1 MATKQI
7 STTRFGV
14 IDVDVDEL
22 IDLPDGLLGFVS
34 VDQVALVPVDQ
45 DGLFFWM
52 QAVNDPAVAFLVLTP
67 WPLFAD
73 YELDLAEADQEAL
86 GIDHAGDAI
95 VFCLLTS
102 HDKPRRFTANLLGP
116 VVINR
121 KLRKGRQVVLNGD
134 HPTQA
139 ELPGLGSGSNGV
151 T

>member
-7 STTRFGV
+7 TTTRFGL
-14 IDVDVDEL
+14 IEVDPEEL

-34 VDQVALVPVDQ
+34 VDQVVLLPIDD

-52 QAVNDPAVAFLVLTP
+52 QAVDDPAVAFLVLTP
-67 WPLFAD
+67 WPSFAD

-86 GIDHAGDAI
+86 GLDDPGDAI

-102 HDKPRRFTANLLGP
+102 HDEPRRFTANLLGP

-121 KLRKGRQVVLNGD
+121 RLRRGRQVVLNGD

-139 ELPGLGSGSNGV
+139 ELSEPASGSNGV